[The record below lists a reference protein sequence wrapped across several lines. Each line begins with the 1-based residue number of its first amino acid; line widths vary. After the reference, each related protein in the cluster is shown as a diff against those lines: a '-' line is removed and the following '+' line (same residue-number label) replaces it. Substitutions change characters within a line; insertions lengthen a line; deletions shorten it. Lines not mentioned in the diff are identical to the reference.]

1 MSAVRCYTTRTRTCR
16 TRLRPALFIFE
27 STRPQRQ
34 TRDEL
39 LLSVLAAAQERSNR
53 NFILAPLL
61 YSLVTP
67 SDPYWPLLAPLGAPT
82 VVILSKVDLR
92 EKLVPFS
99 ATAYHSRTR
108 DWPMFS
114 LIVVYFY
121 QVRTGPDKS

>member
-1 MSAVRCYTTRTRTCR
+1 MSAVRCYTTRTSTCS

-53 NFILAPLL
+53 DFILAPL

-67 SDPYWPLLAPLGAPT
+67 SHPYWPLLAPWGSDCSDP
-82 VVILSKVDLR
+82 VQS
-92 EKLVPFS
+92 
-99 ATAYHSRTR
+99 
-108 DWPMFS
+108 
-114 LIVVYFY
+114 
-121 QVRTGPDKS
+121 GPP